1 MGFDDVIKKARAAIE
16 STYDSKCD
24 IIERQ
29 PVTENHITKNNQ
41 EVTVQ
46 EQKACRVSFEN
57 IDSNNETNTESK
69 KSQKIKLFIAPEI
82 NVKPGSKIV
91 VTGRGRTT
99 TYKNS
104 GEPAVYDTHQEIML
118 ELWKGW
124 A

>member
-16 STYDSKCD
+16 STYDSKCN

-29 PVTENHITKNNQ
+29 SITKNNITTNNN

-46 EQKACRVSFEN
+46 EEKPCRISFED
-57 IDSNNETNTESK
+57 IYSNTETDTEAK
-69 KSQKIKLFIAPEI
+69 KAQKIKLFIAPEI
-82 NVKPGSKIV
+82 DIKPGSKII
-91 VTGRGRTT
+91 VTGRNRTT

-104 GEPAVYDTHQEIML
+104 GEAAVYDTHQEIML

>member
-1 MGFDDVIKKARAAIE
+1 MDYIKVVRAAIE
-16 STYDSKCD
+16 STYDAECN
-24 IIERQ
+24 IIEHQ
-29 PVTENHITKNNQ
+29 TVTENHITKNNQ

-46 EQKACRVSFEN
+46 EKKACRISFED

-82 NVKPGSKIV
+82 IIKPGSKIV
-91 VTGRGRTT
+91 VNYRGRETV
-99 TYKNS
+99 YKNS

>member
-1 MGFDDVIKKARAAIE
+1 MDYNKIARAAIE
-16 STYDSKCD
+16 STYDAKCD

-29 PVTENHITKNNQ
+29 SATENHITKNNQ

>member
-1 MGFDDVIKKARAAIE
+1 MDFVKMARKAIE
-16 STYDSKCD
+16 STYDAECD

-41 EVTVQ
+41 EVIVQ
-46 EQKACRVSFEN
+46 EKKSCRISFEN

-82 NVKPGSKIV
+82 KVKPGSKIV
-91 VTGRGRTT
+91 VTYRGRTT

-104 GEPAVYDTHQEIML
+104 GETAIYDTHQEIIL

>member
-1 MGFDDVIKKARAAIE
+1 MNYIKLARAAIE
-16 STYDSKCD
+16 STYDAECN

-29 PVTENHITKNNQ
+29 TVTENHITKNNQ

-46 EQKACRVSFEN
+46 EKKACRISFED
-57 IDSNNETNTESK
+57 IYSNDETNTESK

-82 NVKPGSKIV
+82 KIKPGSKII

-104 GEPAVYDTHQEIML
+104 GEPAIYDTHQEIML
-118 ELWKGW
+118 DVWKGW